1 MAASK
6 AAGMGMEAIGNL
18 GAIGAESAN
27 MVVGTIFGLLQMA
40 MQNRAYE
47 DTKYAAAGLG
57 EYIESMGYAGAG
69 QAKNAMNTSPA
80 QKQQLKE
87 AFPLNQ
93 PGPIPNTRYPN
104 YA

>member
-1 MAASK
+1 MASE
-6 AAGMGMEAIGNL
+6 AAGMGMQMVGNM
-18 GAIGAESAN
+18 GAMASESAN

-69 QAKNAMNTSPA
+69 QAKNAMNIPAA